1 MEGYAAPAARQ
12 EERMRILYIGVMA
25 GLFSA
30 WAAVAADT
38 IPMGQPPMDPL
49 ALKPPSA
56 EDVDGMPPE
65 KIMLTF
71 DRYFA
76 EKERSIQEEISVDLI
91 DLDALRQAIQSQVSQ
106 QVLRLNLQECIQIA
120 LKQNPDIIVAQ
131 LQPLKSDGDIKAA
144 KGEFDPVWRTTAN
157 YMRSAMTTSQQ
168 FTFFGQGISAVEM
181 WQTTIESALVGKLK
195 TGTQYTAAFNLEKEE
210 STYGSFIEDF
220 SARSTLSLVQPL
232 LKGVSWKANTVRITA
247 AKNMRNVAEAQL
259 RLQIMNSLAEVIKAY
274 WDLVGTVE
282 ALKVREEALAN
293 AERLLKMNETRR
305 QIGTAADIEVLQAK
319 AGVATRQSELITA
332 RSQISMAADM
342 LKKLLDLREGDLF
355 SKAQL
360 VPTDRPNIEDKS
372 YMEPA
377 DFEKH
382 LDESVKTALENRP
395 EIKIAEVQITNAKL
409 DEFRAKNEMMP
420 EVNLTGSYMQGGRNH
435 YLSRSL
441 YGIRDKQDYAYS
453 YGLQATVP
461 LGNRAARGAHLR
473 AKITTRETAER
484 KKQAEQTI
492 MMGVHMAMNSVL
504 TNQILV
510 ESNRQA
516 VRLQEANVVAEEKR
530 LRLGVTTSWQ
540 TLRVQEDLTAAQ
552 TMFLQAQIAYEKAMI
567 DLQLAEGTLLA
578 KLNVEFEAPGRA
590 KPVNYFYS
598 IAPKKPW

>member
-1 MEGYAAPAARQ
+1 
-12 EERMRILYIGVMA
+12 MRILSISM
-25 GLFSA
+25 
-30 WAAVAADT
+30 VAALVCALAAWGAET
-38 IPMGQPPMDPL
+38 GSVEQAPVEQL
-49 ALKPPSA
+49 ALKLPA
-56 EDVDGMPPE
+56 QEAAVPE
-65 KIMLTF
+65 TPEQIMLTF
-71 DRYFA
+71 DQYFA
-76 EKERSIQEEISVDLI
+76 EKERSIQEEISADLI
-91 DLDALRQAIQSQVSQ
+91 DLDELRQAIQAKVSQ
-106 QVLRLNLQECIQIA
+106 QVMRMNLQECIQIA

-131 LQPLKSDGDIKAA
+131 LQPLKTDGDIKAA

-157 YMRSAMTTSQQ
+157 YMRSSMTTSQQ
-168 FTFFGQGISAVEM
+168 FTFFGQGISSVEM

-195 TGTQYTAAFNLEKEE
+195 TGTQYSAAFNLEKEE

-220 SARSTLSLVQPL
+220 STRATLSLTQPL
-232 LKGVSWKANTVRITA
+232 LKGVSWKANTVRIKA
-247 AKNMRNVAEAQL
+247 AKNLRNVTEAQL
-259 RLQIMNSLAEVIKAY
+259 RLQIMNTLAEVIKAY

-282 ALKVREEALAN
+282 ALKVREESLAN

-305 QIGTAADIEVLQAK
+305 EIGTAADIEVLQAK

-332 RSQISMAADM
+332 RSQISAAADL

-355 SKAQL
+355 SKAQI

-372 YMEPA
+372 FMDPA
-377 DFEKH
+377 DFQKH
-382 LDESVKTALENRP
+382 LDESVTAAVQNRP
-395 EIKIAEVQITNAKL
+395 EITIAELQITNAKL

-420 EVNLTGSYMQGGRNH
+420 EVNITGSYMQGGRNH
-435 YLSRSL
+435 YLERSL

-473 AKITTRETAER
+473 AKLTRRETEER

-492 MMGVHMAMNSVL
+492 MMGVHMAMNNVM

-552 TMFLQAQIAYEKAMI
+552 TMLLQAQIAYEKAMI
-567 DLQLAEGTLLA
+567 DLQLAEGTLLG
-578 KLNVEFEAPGRA
+578 KLNIEFEAPDRA
-590 KPVNYFYS
+590 QPVNYFYS
-598 IAPKKPW
+598 ILPKKPW